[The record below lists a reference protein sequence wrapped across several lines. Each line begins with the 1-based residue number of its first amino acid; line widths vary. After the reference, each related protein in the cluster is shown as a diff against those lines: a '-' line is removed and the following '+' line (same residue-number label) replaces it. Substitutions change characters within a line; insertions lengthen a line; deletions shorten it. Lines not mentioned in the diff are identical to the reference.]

1 MTGNGEYEYEAFNED
16 GTPVEQPTVKGETA
30 PASGEH
36 PRIRELTEEPVAV
49 ASAQA
54 ASVARNTDSEDSEG
68 EARMPSQNQDRAK
81 DEPKGS
87 DRGGERSRTTGGKAG
102 TVPPATDAL
111 RKRKLFIVALIVFG
125 GFLGWTVMSS
135 DKTKKD
141 DVVPARLNSV
151 GSHQTL
157 KPLNQEA
164 PVAAA
169 VVAPEKQNREEL
181 KTSDENDPLLDAA
194 RRAPMMAF
202 AGSRSGAGTPATG
215 TPTSSDNTLDGLA
228 TMQNPPEDA
237 GENEARRFDNRLK
250 PTELEG
256 TKAGLLGNRNMII
269 AMGASIPCTL
279 ETAIATDQP
288 GFTSCIISRD
298 ILSDNGRVVLLDKG
312 TQIVGEYR
320 GGMQRGQKRL
330 FVLWT
335 RAKTPTGVIVQ
346 LASPATDA
354 LGRAGFDGYVDT
366 HWWERF
372 GSGLLLS
379 MVGDLTTSGLK
390 QIDSKGVSFENT
402 AKSGKD
408 AAAIAVEQSINIPP
422 TLRKHQGELVSIFV
436 ARDLDFS
443 SVYRLKPAARSD
455 GSR

>member
-1 MTGNGEYEYEAFNED
+1 MTGTGEYEYEAFNED
-16 GTPVEQPTVKGETA
+16 GTPVEQQADQGEA
-30 PASGEH
+30 ASGGERL
-36 PRIRELTEEPVAV
+36 PMPKLPEEPVAV
-49 ASAQA
+49 APVSMAT
-54 ASVARNTDSEDSEG
+54 ARTHADGEDNENDRTTFSPKERSKADKPSERA
-68 EARMPSQNQDRAK
+68 EA
-81 DEPKGS
+81 
-87 DRGGERSRTTGGKAG
+87 ERSRTTGGKAG
-102 TVPPATDAL
+102 AVPHATSAL
-111 RKRKLFIVALIVFG
+111 RKRKLFVVALIVFG
-125 GFLGWTVMSS
+125 GFLGWTVMTN

-141 DVVPARLNSV
+141 EGVPTRTPSV
-151 GSHQTL
+151 GSRQTL
-157 KPLNQEA
+157 KPLDKEA
-164 PVAAA
+164 PVL
-169 VVAPEKQNREEL
+169 VTTNTPEKQERE
-181 KTSDENDPLLDAA
+181 DPKAVEEKDALMDAA

-202 AGSRSGAGTPATG
+202 AGSKSGAALAATPASG
-215 TPTSSDNTLDGLA
+215 NNTLDGSLDGLA
-228 TMQNPPEDA
+228 MMQEAPADA

-250 PTELEG
+250 PTVLEG

-298 ILSDNGRVVLLDKG
+298 IMSDNGRVVLLDKG

-320 GGMQRGQKRL
+320 GGLQRGQKRL

-379 MVGDLTTSGLK
+379 MVGDLTTYGLN
-390 QIDSKGVSFENT
+390 QIDSKDVSFENT
-402 AKSGKD
+402 SQSGKD

-443 SVYRLKPAARSD
+443 GVYRLKSTGAYK
-455 GSR
+455 